1 MRLGPKEKQIIRA
14 LTPGE
19 WTPPSVYMAAVGGFR
34 SCPSGYT
41 LNRVVAKG
49 LAEFRYMTWSAADRR
64 REAVV
69 GRQPGRETAEHN
81 AALRLTE
88 EGIAAFWKI
97 DRDIST
103 AIIRDLTS
111 DLPF

>member
-19 WTPPSVYMAAVGGFR
+19 WTPPSVYMSAIGGYR

-49 LAEFRYMTWSAADRR
+49 LAEFRYSTWS
-64 REAVV
+64 REELQRELAV
-69 GRQPGRETAEHN
+69 GRRPGAETAEHN
-81 AALRLTE
+81 AALRLTDQ
-88 EGIAAFWKI
+88 GVAAFWRLDKEI
-97 DRDIST
+97 AT
-103 AIIRDLTS
+103 EIIRDLTS